1 MTANTRPAI
10 KADIAGLL
18 AGQATVT
25 GQRHLQIL
33 KMLQAGGLESPNHPK
48 TALKKFKAVLAPCG
62 VVEKADIFNTALRES
77 PETEVLWDLYA
88 EFLQQCS
95 SSKEALTCAE
105 QTAISDSAENLI
117 KKVQSQQKQSKT
129 CLEKVEKLQ
138 RVIDVVRIKLEKR
151 EKKLGHCKIL
161 LGGKLLNPRFHAI
174 VIPNTPSEP
183 EKYAAKELQ
192 HHFELLTSQTLPVLK
207 DKETAGDKRSF
218 FVIGKS
224 RLLKDFNIDVDWEK
238 LGKDG
243 IFIKASGPHL
253 FLAGG
258 QRGALY
264 ACYTL
269 LEDVLQ
275 VHWLS
280 PQCTVYPKS
289 GLFSLASIEIFYVPM
304 LEFRDHDA
312 FIFKGNSIYA
322 ARNKFNGHRSNP
334 PEKCGGRVSYIRK
347 SSHTF
352 YALLP
357 IQKYFAKHPEYFSE
371 VGGKRQRGKIRGNNE
386 ITYTQLCLSNPT
398 VENLVV
404 QEVKKWIEK
413 YPGDIVSVTPN
424 DGGVPCECAKCKAVD
439 EEEGSQA
446 GSLIR
451 FVNRVAER
459 IGKKYPN
466 VLIDTFAYGYSLKP
480 PKLTKPRSN
489 VVIRI
494 AGIKCSYSTP
504 LETGRTAENRKFCE
518 YLSKWGKIASR
529 LHVWDYATNFRHY
542 LLPHPNL
549 RTLKP
554 NIQFF
559 IKNGVKGIFEA
570 GNQHSAGGEF
580 QELRAWLIA
589 KLLWNPNANF
599 EKLLNQ
605 FLTGFYGPAAP
616 FLRKYIDLIHDSAE
630 KTNSE
635 LTCYTKVNSPFLT
648 PEILDKAD
656 VIFDRAENAVKGN
669 ASFLKR
675 VQIA

>member
-1 MTANTRPAI
+1 MQKVNDKIKWFKSTQLVKKSIICLALILQGFYLSAAENIFYPDPSFEVCGESGCARTGDKAGHLKTGSKECNKDNRALMKSIIVEPFATYRFNAWVRARTGTGRALALYCYQTTSLGCWFNQHYAVLKASPEWIEVEIRIIPFTERIYVRPLLFKNAANWEAWIDDIKVEKIKSVKDTIAELKAKPTPSELDRLILARFLISKGELQKAEELTANTRPAI

-289 GLFSLASIEIFYVPM
+289 GLFSLASIE
-304 LEFRDHDA
+304 
-312 FIFKGNSIYA
+312 
-322 ARNKFNGHRSNP
+322 
-334 PEKCGGRVSYIRK
+334 
-347 SSHTF
+347 
-352 YALLP
+352 
-357 IQKYFAKHPEYFSE
+357 
-371 VGGKRQRGKIRGNNE
+371 
-386 ITYTQLCLSNPT
+386 
-398 VENLVV
+398 
-404 QEVKKWIEK
+404 
-413 YPGDIVSVTPN
+413 
-424 DGGVPCECAKCKAVD
+424 
-439 EEEGSQA
+439 
-446 GSLIR
+446 
-451 FVNRVAER
+451 
-459 IGKKYPN
+459 
-466 VLIDTFAYGYSLKP
+466 
-480 PKLTKPRSN
+480 
-489 VVIRI
+489 
-494 AGIKCSYSTP
+494 
-504 LETGRTAENRKFCE
+504 
-518 YLSKWGKIASR
+518 
-529 LHVWDYATNFRHY
+529 
-542 LLPHPNL
+542 
-549 RTLKP
+549 
-554 NIQFF
+554 
-559 IKNGVKGIFEA
+559 
-570 GNQHSAGGEF
+570 
-580 QELRAWLIA
+580 
-589 KLLWNPNANF
+589 
-599 EKLLNQ
+599 
-605 FLTGFYGPAAP
+605 
-616 FLRKYIDLIHDSAE
+616 
-630 KTNSE
+630 
-635 LTCYTKVNSPFLT
+635 
-648 PEILDKAD
+648 
-656 VIFDRAENAVKGN
+656 
-669 ASFLKR
+669 
-675 VQIA
+675 